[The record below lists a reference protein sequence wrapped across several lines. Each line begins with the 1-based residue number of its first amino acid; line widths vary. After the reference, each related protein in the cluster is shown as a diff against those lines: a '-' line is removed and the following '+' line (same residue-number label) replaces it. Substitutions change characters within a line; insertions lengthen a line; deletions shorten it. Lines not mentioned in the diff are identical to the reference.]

1 MKNKNLKGEMYM
13 KYYIIVSFIGAF
25 IGGTI
30 GYIRKKKQIEKEQV
44 AMIQYNELYL
54 AALRST
60 SKGEYAALV
69 STHGPEKAQEM
80 LIQNYK
86 IRNGIR

>member
-1 MKNKNLKGEMYM
+1 M
-13 KYYIIVSFIGAF
+13 KYYIIVSFIGAL

-30 GYIRKKKQIEKEQV
+30 GYIRKKKQIEREVV
-44 AMIQYNELYL
+44 ARLEYETYL

-69 STHGPEKAQEM
+69 STHGSDKAREM
-80 LIQNYK
+80 LVQNYR
-86 IRNGIR
+86 IRNGIQ